1 MATPIN
7 TNELDFR
14 TNNSSHIAPLTSFLS
29 LAPTTSSS
37 YPTLAKIQSAAAP
50 KPSSVDETSAA
61 SAEDAVVEPAAEA
74 TVTPVTPL
82 VAVTVDESLAHRRSS
97 SMTSDGSVASAK
109 RRFLKLGPVHGGE
122 DTRDADWSEVIE

>member
-1 MATPIN
+1 MTTSID
-7 TNELDFR
+7 TKELDFR
-14 TNNSSHIAPLTSFLS
+14 TNNSTQIAPPTSFLS

-37 YPTLAKIQSAAAP
+37 YPTLAKIQSAAAS
-50 KPSSVDETSAA
+50 KPSSVDETSTPL
-61 SAEDAVVEPAAEA
+61 AEDAVVEAEA
-74 TVTPVTPL
+74 TVIPVTPL
-82 VAVTVDESLAHRRSS
+82 VAIDESLAHRRSS

>member
-1 MATPIN
+1 MTTSID
-7 TNELDFR
+7 TKELDFR
-14 TNNSSHIAPLTSFLS
+14 TNNSTQIAPPTSFLS

-37 YPTLAKIQSAAAP
+37 YPTLAKIQSAAAS
-50 KPSSVDETSAA
+50 KPSSVDETSTPL
-61 SAEDAVVEPAAEA
+61 AEDAVVEAVAEA

-82 VAVTVDESLAHRRSS
+82 VAIDESLAHRRSS